1 MKPFFA
7 ASWRLIALSSSRMT
21 YMPRMSSTMP
31 EEIASA
37 SGMYLLDLV
46 HLIIDV
52 KGFIRSTWHDSA
64 NVSLRLLVGCI
75 NLPDE
80 MSYMFINIA
89 SYKPN
94 PMLSISMIRPGRE
107 YASSKDASL
116 AAKLFHNQPLVN
128 LSLAS
133 DTFEISFP
141 EYATPVSSRYAPSF
155 RTFRTIIVIA
165 HRGTLERN
173 RFRVSIAHDD
183 DDVSNRLRDRRGAC
197 STSIRSAAQ
206 PTVSDCGD
214 SSLSLSMT
222 LALGEDAS
230 GGADAHPGPVARLSV
245 GA

>member
-1 MKPFFA
+1 M
-7 ASWRLIALSSSRMT
+7 LQN
-21 YMPRMSSTMP
+21 Y
-31 EEIASA
+31 
-37 SGMYLLDLV
+37 
-46 HLIIDV
+46 
-52 KGFIRSTWHDSA
+52 FI
-64 NVSLRLLVGCI
+64 I
-75 NLPDE
+75 NL
-80 MSYMFINIA
+80 
-89 SYKPN
+89 
-94 PMLSISMIRPGRE
+94 LSICHLLLTRLKSPVSDFTNE
-107 YASSKDASL
+107 YRR
-116 AAKLFHNQPLVN
+116 
-128 LSLAS
+128 
-133 DTFEISFP
+133 ISFP